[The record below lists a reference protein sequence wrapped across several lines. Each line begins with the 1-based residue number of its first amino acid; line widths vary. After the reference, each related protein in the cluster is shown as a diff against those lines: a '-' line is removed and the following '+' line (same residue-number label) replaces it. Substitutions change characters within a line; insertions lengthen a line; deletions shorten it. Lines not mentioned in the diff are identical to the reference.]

1 MCICILYIMIMYV
14 NIYVCV
20 YIYFLLPSLY
30 QVTLQTDSNAEIN
43 P

>member
-1 MCICILYIMIMYV
+1 MIMYV
-14 NIYVCV
+14 NMYVCV
-20 YIYFLLPSLY
+20 CIYIPLPSLY

>member
-1 MCICILYIMIMYV
+1 MIMYV
-14 NIYVCV
+14 NMYVYV
-20 YIYFLLPSLY
+20 HIYFPLPSLY